1 MLFFFKRIGYI
12 SIISVKNI
20 LDINSFNR
28 VGANIRKAGFLIVL
42 FYLLVALIMKFLEI
56 NNYFGYS
63 FSMLSKDIFAPPSL
77 NHFCGTDRLGRDVCL
92 RTLQGSSL
100 AVEVVFLAILF
111 SLSLGLPLGLLSG
124 YFGGFFDKCLSLIMD
139 TIFSIPV
146 ILLSVVVAFVLGKGI
161 LNAALA
167 LCIVYSPQYFRLIRN
182 QTILVKT
189 ETYVEAAKVS
199 GADVKKIIFKYILPY
214 VITPLPIL
222 LTLNAADA
230 VLVLGSL
237 GFLGL
242 GVPADVPEWG
252 SDLNLALSA
261 LPTGIWWT
269 ALFPGLAMFF
279 LVLGLSF
286 IGEDLEEIFDSQ
298 KSE

>member
-1 MLFFFKRIGYI
+1 
-12 SIISVKNI
+12 
-20 LDINSFNR
+20 
-28 VGANIRKAGFLIVL
+28 
-42 FYLLVALIMKFLEI
+42 MKFLEA
-56 NNYFGYS
+56 NNFFGYS
-63 FSMLSKDIFAPPSL
+63 FSMLSNDIFAPPSL

-100 AVEVVFLAILF
+100 AIEVVFLAILF

-182 QTILVKT
+182 QTILVKS
-189 ETYVEAAKVS
+189 ETYVEAAQVS
-199 GADVKKIIFKYILPY
+199 GADVKTIIFKYILPN

-222 LTLNAADA
+222 LTLNAAEAD
-230 VLVLGSL
+230 LVLGSL

-252 SDLNLALSA
+252 SDLNLALAA

-298 KSE
+298 NSE

>member
-1 MLFFFKRIGYI
+1 
-12 SIISVKNI
+12 
-20 LDINSFNR
+20 LDFNSFNR
-28 VGANIRKAGFLIVL
+28 VGVNIRKAGFLIVL
-42 FYLLVALIMKFLEI
+42 FYLLVVLIMKFLEA
-56 NNYFGYS
+56 NNFFGYS
-63 FSMLSKDIFAPPSL
+63 FSMLSNDIFAPPSL
-77 NHFCGTDRLGRDVCL
+77 SHFCGTDRLGRDVCL

-100 AVEVVFLAILF
+100 AIEVVFLAILF

-146 ILLSVVVAFVLGKGI
+146 LLLSVVVAFLFGKGI

-167 LCIVYSPQYFRLIRN
+167 FCLVYSPQYFRLIRN
-182 QTILVKT
+182 QTILVKS
-189 ETYVEAAKVS
+189 ETYVEAAQVA
-199 GADVKKIIFKYILPY
+199 GADVKKIIFKYILPN

-252 SDLNLALSA
+252 SDLNLALAA

>member
-1 MLFFFKRIGYI
+1 L
-12 SIISVKNI
+12 N
-20 LDINSFNR
+20 INSYNR

-42 FYLLVALIMKFLEI
+42 FYLLVVLIMKFLEA
-56 NNYFGYS
+56 NNFLGYS
-63 FSMLSKDIFAPPSL
+63 FSILSNDIFAPPSL

-100 AVEVVFLAILF
+100 AIEVVFLAILF

-124 YFGGFFDKCLSLIMD
+124 YLGGFFDKCLSLIMD

-161 LNAALA
+161 LNASLA

-182 QTILVKT
+182 QTILVKS
-189 ETYVEAAKVS
+189 ETYVEAAQVA
-199 GADVKKIIFKYILPY
+199 GADVKKIIFKYILPN

-252 SDLNLALSA
+252 SDLNLALAA
-261 LPTGIWWT
+261 LPTGIWWM

-286 IGEDLEEIFDSQ
+286 IGEDLEEIFDNQ
-298 KSE
+298 NSE

>member
-1 MLFFFKRIGYI
+1 M
-12 SIISVKNI
+12 
-20 LDINSFNR
+20 DIKSHRR
-28 VGANIRKAGFLIVL
+28 VGQNIRKAGFYIVL
-42 FYLLVALIMKFLEI
+42 FYLFVVLIMKFLEI
-56 NNYFGYS
+56 NNFFGYS
-63 FSMLSKDIFAPPSL
+63 FSTFSNDVFAPPSIK
-77 NHFCGTDRLGRDVCL
+77 HFCGTDRLGRDVCL

-100 AVEVVFLAILF
+100 AIEVVCLAIFF

-124 YFGGFFDKCLSLIMD
+124 YFGGVFDKCLSLIMD

-146 ILLSVVVAFVLGKGI
+146 ILLSVVVSFVLGKGI
-161 LNAALA
+161 INAAIA

-182 QTILVKT
+182 QTILVKS
-189 ETYVEAAKVS
+189 ETYVEAARVS
-199 GADVKKIIFKYILPY
+199 GADLKTIIFKYILPN
-214 VITPLPIL
+214 VITPLPIV

-242 GVPADVPEWG
+242 GVPADIPEWG
-252 SDLNLALSA
+252 GDLNLALSV
-261 LPTGIWWT
+261 LPAGIWWT

-286 IGEDLEEIFDSQ
+286 IGEEIESIFE
-298 KSE
+298 K

>member
-1 MLFFFKRIGYI
+1 M
-12 SIISVKNI
+12 
-20 LDINSFNR
+20 DINSINR

-42 FYLLVALIMKFLEI
+42 FYLLVVLIMKFLEV
-56 NNYFGYS
+56 NNFFEYS
-63 FSMLSKDIFAPPSL
+63 FSMLSNDIFAPPSL

-100 AVEVVFLAILF
+100 AIEVVFLAILF

-167 LCIVYSPQYFRLIRN
+167 LCIVYAPQYFRLIRN
-182 QTILVKT
+182 QTILVKS
-189 ETYVEAAKVS
+189 ETYVEAAQVS
-199 GADVKKIIFKYILPY
+199 GADVKKIIFKYILPN

-252 SDLNLALSA
+252 SDLNLALAA

-286 IGEDLEEIFDSQ
+286 IGEDLEEIFDNQ
-298 KSE
+298 NSE

>member
-1 MLFFFKRIGYI
+1 MIIRITV
-12 SIISVKNI
+12 SIKS
-20 LDINSFNR
+20 SNR
-28 VGANIRKAGFLIVL
+28 VSHNIRKTGFIIVIFYLFIVL
-42 FYLLVALIMKFLEI
+42 IIKFLEV
-56 NNYFGYS
+56 NNFFGLS
-63 FSMLSKDIFAPPSL
+63 FSTFSNEIFAPPSIKHL
-77 NHFCGTDRLGRDVCL
+77 CGTDRLGRDVCF

-100 AVEVVFLAILF
+100 AMEVVFLAIF
-111 SLSLGLPLGLLSG
+111 FALSLGLPLGLLSG
-124 YFGGFFDKCLSLIMD
+124 YLGGAFDKCFSLLMD

-146 ILLSVVVAFVLGKGI
+146 ILLSVVLAFVLGKGI
-161 LNAALA
+161 INASIA

-182 QTILVKT
+182 QTILVKS

-199 GADVKKIIFKYILPY
+199 GADVKTIIFKYILPN

-252 SDLNLALSA
+252 SDLNLALAA

-286 IGEDLEEIFDSQ
+286 IGEELDKIFE
-298 KSE
+298 K